1 MSLRRRN
8 PGPSLLSTLWGH
20 RGQTRDR
27 RRRHLGPIVTRLEE
41 RTLLTTPTLTTLSD
55 SAASL
60 TYGQTD
66 VFTAT
71 VTTDPHSGTT
81 PTGGTVTFMDGT
93 TTLGTKPLTNGTA
106 QLSVSGLGVGSD
118 EVTAIYSG
126 TGAFGASSTPVT
138 PSPVISTVAG
148 GGNSAAK
155 AAHYT
160 LSSAAAVAVDSSG
173 DLFIAEGIGYYN
185 GGVNEVCEV
194 NHSTGAVSIVAGN
207 GSRGYSGDGG
217 PATAAE
223 LSNPS
228 GLALNGSGDLFI
240 ADSGN
245 NVVREVNL
253 NTGIITTVA
262 GNGTADRTEPTSEVV
277 NTGITTNVTGN
288 GSAGSSG
295 DGVPATTAEP
305 SDVAADDPVNLI
317 TGLITNVTGNGSG
330 GYSGDGGPAT
340 AAELS
345 YPSGVAVDD
354 SGDLFIADSL
364 NNVVRE
370 VNLNTG
376 IINTI
381 AGNGTQGH
389 SGDGGPATAAE
400 LSGPSG
406 LALNGSGDLFI
417 ADSGNHEVRELNLNT
432 GIITT
437 IAGNGTAGYSG
448 DGGPATAAELSYPSG
463 FAVDDSG
470 DLFISDSDNNA
481 VREVN
486 LNTGII
492 TTVAGN
498 GTQGYRGDGGPA
510 TAAELSQPIGLGLDG
525 SGDLFIADWWNNA
538 IREVNLGTGIINTVA
553 GGDALGDSGDGGP
566 ATTAE
571 VDKPEGVAVDKSG
584 DLFIADSANN
594 VVREVNAQ
602 TDDITTIA
610 GNGTAGYSGDGG
622 PATAA
627 ELSDPSGVVVNGSG
641 DLFIADS
648 ANNVVRELNL
658 KTGIITTIAGNGT
671 QGYRGDGGP
680 ATAAELSGPDGLAL
694 DGSGDLFIADSA
706 NNVVREVNAKTGD
719 ITTIAG
725 TGTGGYSG
733 DNESA
738 TAAEMS
744 DPSSVAVDS
753 AGDVFIADTDNNVI
767 REVNAKT
774 GDITTIAGTGTGG
787 YSGDNESA
795 TAAELSTPQGVAVD
809 GSGHLFIADSGYTVI
824 REVNLNTG
832 IITTIAGKYNNGSGG
847 YSGDGGSATAA
858 LLGYP
863 SGIAVDSAG
872 NLYIS
877 DITNN
882 DIREVLT
889 PTNLAQTVTVGKA
902 PLTVTVNNATKVV
915 GAAVPSL
922 TYAITGFVNG
932 DTAANLSTPPVVS
945 TTATSSSP
953 TGTYPIAVSGA
964 TSLNY
969 AIRFVNGTLTVTPA
983 APPAVHPPA
992 RGCGDVRTGE
1002 RPRRLER
1009 QDRRRKT

>member
-1 MSLRRRN
+1 MSLRQRN
-8 PGPSLLSTLWGH
+8 PRPSPLSTLWGH

-41 RTLLTTPTLTTLSD
+41 RTLLTTPTLTTLAD
-55 SAASL
+55 SAISL
-60 TYGQTD
+60 TYGQTE

-126 TGAFGASSTPVT
+126 TSAFGASSTPVT
-138 PSPVISTVAG
+138 PSPVITTVAG

-155 AAHYT
+155 AALYT

-185 GGVNEVCEV
+185 GSVNEVCEV

-223 LSNPS
+223 LSNPT

-262 GNGTADRTEPTSEVV
+262 GNGTADRTEPTTEVV
-277 NTGITTNVTGN
+277 NTGIITTVTGN
-288 GSAGSSG
+288 GGYSG

-305 SDVAADDPVNLI
+305 SDVAAGDPVNLI
-317 TGLITNVTGNGSG
+317 TGLITTATGNGSG

-376 IINTI
+376 IITTV
-381 AGNGTQGH
+381 AGNGTQGY

-400 LSGPSG
+400 LSGPDG
-406 LALNGSGDLFI
+406 LAVDGSGDLFI
-417 ADSGNHEVRELNLNT
+417 ADSGNHEVREVNLNT

-470 DLFISDSDNNA
+470 DLFITDSDNNA

-498 GTQGYRGDGGPA
+498 GTQGYR
-510 TAAELSQPIGLGLDG
+510 
-525 SGDLFIADWWNNA
+525 
-538 IREVNLGTGIINTVA
+538 R
-553 GGDALGDSGDGGP
+553 
-566 ATTAE
+566 
-571 VDKPEGVAVDKSG
+571 
-584 DLFIADSANN
+584 
-594 VVREVNAQ
+594 
-602 TDDITTIA
+602 
-610 GNGTAGYSGDGG
+610 
-622 PATAA
+622 
-627 ELSDPSGVVVNGSG
+627 
-641 DLFIADS
+641 
-648 ANNVVRELNL
+648 
-658 KTGIITTIAGNGT
+658 
-671 QGYRGDGGP
+671 
-680 ATAAELSGPDGLAL
+680 
-694 DGSGDLFIADSA
+694 
-706 NNVVREVNAKTGD
+706 
-719 ITTIAG
+719 
-725 TGTGGYSG
+725 
-733 DNESA
+733 
-738 TAAEMS
+738 
-744 DPSSVAVDS
+744 
-753 AGDVFIADTDNNVI
+753 
-767 REVNAKT
+767 
-774 GDITTIAGTGTGG
+774 
-787 YSGDNESA
+787 
-795 TAAELSTPQGVAVD
+795 
-809 GSGHLFIADSGYTVI
+809 
-824 REVNLNTG
+824 
-832 IITTIAGKYNNGSGG
+832 
-847 YSGDGGSATAA
+847 
-858 LLGYP
+858 
-863 SGIAVDSAG
+863 
-872 NLYIS
+872 
-877 DITNN
+877 
-882 DIREVLT
+882 
-889 PTNLAQTVTVGKA
+889 
-902 PLTVTVNNATKVV
+902 
-915 GAAVPSL
+915 
-922 TYAITGFVNG
+922 
-932 DTAANLSTPPVVS
+932 
-945 TTATSSSP
+945 
-953 TGTYPIAVSGA
+953 
-964 TSLNY
+964 
-969 AIRFVNGTLTVTPA
+969 
-983 APPAVHPPA
+983 
-992 RGCGDVRTGE
+992 
-1002 RPRRLER
+1002 
-1009 QDRRRKT
+1009 